1 MILVPAAR
9 IAELRAKGWWG
20 SRTLADLFD
29 GQVRRRPDAEACVDP
44 VNRTDIDGG
53 AVRRLSWRALDDEV
67 NRLMAVLHARGI
79 RKDDV
84 VIVQL
89 ANTVELGAAYLACL
103 KLGIVVSPAPVQYRE
118 NELDYI
124 AGKTEAVAAITA
136 TQIRKHDHAAM
147 LVKLRERHPHLKT
160 VFTIGAPAA
169 GAVSLT
175 EAVQAVGVAQ
185 LDAAK
190 QAATA
195 AAIDADDVF
204 TVCWTSGTEAQ
215 PKGVPR
221 SHNEW
226 IIMGE
231 AVIAAALLTPGMRIL
246 NPFPMVNMA
255 GISSSFVTWL
265 LLGAALVQHHP
276 FDLQVFL
283 RQLRDEKIEYSVAP
297 PAVLN
302 LLLQNEA
309 LVAGIDFTRLKT
321 IGSGSA
327 PLTEWMVRTF
337 HERYGVAIVNYFGS
351 NEGASFA
358 GTISDVPDPAQRAV
372 FFPRLGRPEFRWD
385 FPLADRIFSR
395 LVDPETEQEIT
406 EPGKPGEM
414 RMKGATVFSGYWRAD
429 DVTARAFDRDGWFRT
444 GDMFEIGG
452 DRNQYYRF
460 VGRLKDIVIRG
471 GMNISPEELENH
483 LIAHPRV
490 ADVAIIGF
498 PDPVLGEKLCA
509 CVVAKPGE
517 PPTLDDINRFLT
529 AEKHVAVFKQVERL
543 VIVPALPRNPVGKI
557 LKRDLRQQYATV

>member
-1 MILVPAAR
+1 
-9 IAELRAKGWWG
+9 
-20 SRTLADLFD
+20 
-29 GQVRRRPDAEACVDP
+29 
-44 VNRTDIDGG
+44 
-53 AVRRLSWRALDDEV
+53 VRRLTWRALDKEV
-67 NRLMAVLHARGI
+67 DRAMAVLHAHGI

-89 ANTVELGAAYLACL
+89 ANTVELGAIYLACI
-103 KLGIVVSPAPVQYRE
+103 KLGIIVSPAPVQYRE
-118 NELDYI
+118 NELNFI
-124 AGKTEAVAAITA
+124 AGKTDAVAAITA

-147 LVKLRERHPHLKT
+147 MLDVKKNHRRVKT
-160 VFTIGAPAA
+160 VFTIGTPID
-169 GAVSLT
+169 GAESLT
-175 EAVQAVGVAQ
+175 NSMASVSPAQ
-185 LDAAK
+185 LDMAAN
-190 QAATA
+190 AALA
-195 AAIDADDVF
+195 AHVDADDVF
-204 TVCWTSGTEAQ
+204 TICWTSGTEAQ

-231 AVIAAALLTPGMRIL
+231 AVIAAAALTPGMRVL

-265 LLGAALVQHHP
+265 LLGAILVQHHP

-283 RQLRDEKIEYSVAP
+283 KQLREERIEYSIAP

-309 LVAGIDFTRLKT
+309 LVTGIDFTRLKT

-358 GTISDVPDPAQRAV
+358 GTIADVPDPAIRAIY
-372 FFPRLGRPEFRWD
+372 FPRFGTPDVTWQFR
-385 FPLADRIFSR
+385 LADRIFTR
-395 LVDPETEQEIT
+395 LVDPNTEQEIT
-406 EPGKPGEM
+406 EPAKPGEM

-429 DVTARAFDRDGWFRT
+429 DLTARAFDEEGWFRT
-444 GDMFEIGG
+444 GDLFEISG
-452 DRNQYYRF
+452 DRSQYYRF

-483 LIAHPRV
+483 LIAHPGV
-490 ADVAIIGF
+490 ADVAVIGVA
-498 PDPVLGEKLCA
+498 DPVLGERVCA
-509 CVVAKPGE
+509 CIVPKGGE
-517 PPTLDDINRFLT
+517 APTLEELNRFLIS
-529 AEKHVAVFKQVERL
+529 EKQIAVFKQLEKL
-543 VIVPALPRNPVGKI
+543 VILTTLPRNAVGKI

>member
-1 MILVPAAR
+1 MRLVPAAR
-9 IAELRAKGWWG
+9 AAEFRAKGWWG

-29 GQVRRRPDAEACVDP
+29 EQVRRHPDDEACIDP
-44 VNRTDIDGG
+44 VNRADIDGG
-53 AVRRLSWRALDDEV
+53 AVRRLTWRALDDEV
-67 NRLMAVLHARGI
+67 NRAMAALYAHGI

-84 VIVQL
+84 VITQL
-89 ANTVELGAAYLACL
+89 ANTVELGSVYLACI

-118 NELDYI
+118 NELNFI
-124 AGKTEAVAAITA
+124 AATTDAVAAITA
-136 TQIRKHDHAAM
+136 SQIRKHDHAAM
-147 LVKLRERHPHLKT
+147 MLGVKRASPRLKT
-160 VFTIGAPAA
+160 VFTVGASAA
-169 GAVSLT
+169 GAVSLA
-175 EAVQAVGVAQ
+175 EAMASATAAQ
-185 LDAAK
+185 LDAATN
-190 QAATA
+190 AARA
-195 AAIDADDVF
+195 APIDADDVF
-204 TVCWTSGTEAQ
+204 TICWTSGTEAQ

-231 AVIAAALLTPGMRIL
+231 AVLAAAALTPGMRIL

-265 LLGAALVQHHP
+265 LLGAVLVQHHP

-283 RQLRDEKIEYSVAP
+283 KQVREERIEYSIAP

-309 LVAGIDFTRLKT
+309 LVAGIDFKRLKT

-358 GTISDVPDPAQRAV
+358 GTLADVPDPAHRAV
-372 FFPRLGRPEFRWD
+372 FFPRLGRPELRWE

-395 LVDPETEQEIT
+395 LVDPETEREIT

-429 DVTARAFDRDGWFRT
+429 NLTQRAFDQDGWFRT
-444 GDMFEIGG
+444 GDLFEIGG

-483 LIAHPRV
+483 LIGHPRV
-490 ADVAIIGF
+490 ADVAVIGVA
-498 PDPVLGEKLCA
+498 DPVLGERVCA
-509 CVVAKPGE
+509 CVVAKGGE
-517 PPTLDDINRFLT
+517 APTLEELNRFLT
-529 AEKHVAVFKQVERL
+529 AEKHVAVFKQLEKL
-543 VIVPALPRNPVGKI
+543 VILTALPRNPVGKI
-557 LKRDLRQQYATV
+557 LKRDLRQQHATV